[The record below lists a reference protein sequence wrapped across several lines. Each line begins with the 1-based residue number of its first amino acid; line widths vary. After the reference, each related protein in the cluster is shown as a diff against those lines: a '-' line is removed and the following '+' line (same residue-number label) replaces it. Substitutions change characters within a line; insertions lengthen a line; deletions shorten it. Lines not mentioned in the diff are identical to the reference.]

1 MSEDIEVLK
10 DQLRRAEELVDLLL
24 THNPDGIVIV
34 DSMGKVTV
42 NPAASAIAD
51 PGGAVPTSMDEIQ
64 TGALGI
70 FYADGK
76 TRVPDEEQ
84 PNLRALRGE
93 TVRDEVYCIRSP
105 NRPHD
110 VYVQANAVALEGRR
124 SLMVFRD
131 ITERKRLEESLEQRS
146 RDLAQKAGENEEL
159 VNRLRIALEDSSTPV
174 LELWDDVLA
183 LPVVGIV
190 DTQRSVQMSERL
202 LKEVMDRRARYV
214 IIDLTGVDVVD
225 TSTADRLFKL
235 SRAVSLLGAECVL
248 TGIQPNV
255 AQTLV
260 ELGVEF
266 GTLKTQRNLKR
277 ALDVYLGRST
287 VRA

>member
-1 MSEDIEVLK
+1 VTEDIQVLK
-10 DQLRRAEELVDLLL
+10 DKLRRAEEMLDLLFV
-24 THNPDGIVIV
+24 HNPDGILMV
-34 DSMGKVTV
+34 DEEGSVTV
-42 NPAASAIAD
+42 NPAAAMIGN
-51 PGGAVPTSMDEIQ
+51 PGGAQPTNLTEMTTAIDV
-64 TGALGI
+64 

-76 TRVPDEEQ
+76 TKVLEQDVP
-84 PNLRALRGE
+84 NVRAMRGE
-93 TVRDEVYCIRSP
+93 TVRDEIYCLRSP
-105 NRPHD
+105 NRDHD
-110 VYVQANAVALEGRR
+110 VYVQANAVALGGKR
-124 SLMVFRD
+124 SMMVFRD
-131 ITERKRLEESLEQRS
+131 ITDRKRLED
-146 RDLAQKAGENEEL
+146 DLALRTSDLASKVAENQEL
-159 VNRLRIALEDSSTPV
+159 VDRLRVALDDLSTPV

-202 LKEVMDRRARYV
+202 LKEVTDRRARYV
-214 IIDLTGVDVVD
+214 IIDLTGVDIVD

-235 SRAVSLLGAECVL
+235 SRAVSLLGAECVM

-277 ALDVYLGRST
+277 ALDAYLARSAGRG
-287 VRA
+287 